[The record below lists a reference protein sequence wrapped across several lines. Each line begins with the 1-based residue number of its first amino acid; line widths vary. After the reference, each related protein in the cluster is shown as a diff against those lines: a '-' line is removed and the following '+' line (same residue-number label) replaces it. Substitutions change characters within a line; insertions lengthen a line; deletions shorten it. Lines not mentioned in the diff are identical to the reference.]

1 MLGTI
6 GSNLIFMANM
16 PVKTSYLSV
25 GGGQFCSLL

>member
-25 GGGQFCSLL
+25 GGGAIL